1 MVASLTSNPFHVTVK
16 PECDHLG
23 VVPPLISISL
33 PPKQK
38 GDLYSLHIN
47 NREVT
52 VRRAMTG
59 LKVVVFDAAY
69 ADHFKRLN
77 LVWLERYF
85 QVEPIDLEVL
95 SNPEERIIKRG
106 GMIFFALLD
115 GAVVGTCA
123 LIRHNDGLFELS
135 KMAVAD
141 NHQGH
146 GIGTQLLMHV
156 IEWARSQS
164 IQKVFVETNTVLERA
179 VRLYQRVGFRA
190 IAHDSSN
197 AHYHR
202 TNLKME
208 LKL

>member
-1 MVASLTSNPFHVTVK
+1 
-16 PECDHLG
+16 
-23 VVPPLISISL
+23 
-33 PPKQK
+33 
-38 GDLYSLHIN
+38 
-47 NREVT
+47 
-52 VRRAMTG
+52 MTG
-59 LKVVVFDAAY
+59 LKIVPFDAAY
-69 ADHFKRLN
+69 AADFKRLN

-95 SNPEERIIKRG
+95 SNPEETIVKPG

-123 LIRHNDGLFELS
+123 LIKHQDDLFELS

-141 NHQGH
+141 NHQGQ
-146 GIGTQLLMHV
+146 GIGTQLLCHL
-156 IEWARSQS
+156 IAWARSQS

-190 IAHDSSN
+190 IAHESSD
-197 AHYHR
+197 AHYLR

-208 LKL
+208 LGL